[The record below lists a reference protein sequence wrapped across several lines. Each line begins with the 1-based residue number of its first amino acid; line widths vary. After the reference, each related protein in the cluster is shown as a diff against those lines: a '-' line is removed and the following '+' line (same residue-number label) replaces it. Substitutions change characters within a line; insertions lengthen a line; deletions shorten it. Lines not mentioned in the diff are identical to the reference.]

1 MAEAAYTGPV
11 RQMLEIG
18 EPAYSR
24 GFAWPEYRVY
34 GLGPEHIP
42 DLIRLATD
50 QALICM
56 PDNCDEPSSWGPVH
70 AWRALGQLHA
80 EAAVLPL
87 LNLFH
92 EVADN
97 DWVIEEMPDVFA
109 AIGPAAYP
117 ALTEYL
123 LDKAHPD
130 HSRMVAASCLM
141 QLGLAYPE
149 MRSVAVSVLAGQ
161 LEGYAKN
168 SPGVNGVLIANLLE
182 LEAVDQTKLI
192 QTVFTVGKV
201 DRFIAGDWRDAKKRL
216 KRAADTAGNMPAS
229 QDGALKRTA
238 TGTPPDPSPN
248 PRPAS
253 QEPNTQ
259 PRQRA

>member
-1 MAEAAYTGPV
+1 MAEADYTGPV
-11 RQMLEIG
+11 RRMLELG

-24 GFAWPEYRVY
+24 GFAWPEYRAY
-34 GLGPEHIP
+34 GIGPEHIP

-50 QALICM
+50 QSLICM
-56 PDNCDEPSSWGPVH
+56 PDGCEPSSWGPVH

-80 EAAVLPL
+80 REAVLPL

-92 EVADN
+92 EVRDN

-109 AIGPAAYP
+109 AIGPAAFDS
-117 ALTEYL
+117 LTEYL
-123 LDKAHPD
+123 LDTIHPD
-130 HSRMVAASCLM
+130 HSRMVAATCLM
-141 QLGLAYPE
+141 QMGLAHAE
-149 MRSVAVSVLAGQ
+149 TRDAGIAVLADQ

-182 LEAVDQTKLI
+182 LEAVDQAKLI

-216 KRAADTAGNMPAS
+216 KRASENAPLPV
-229 QDGALKRTA
+229 DGALKRTA
-238 TGTPPDPSPN
+238 AVTPPDPAPN
-248 PRPAS
+248 LRPAS
-253 QEPNTQ
+253 QEPRTQ
-259 PRQRA
+259 PHRRV